1 MSDDEN
7 EPQRPRV
14 RIEGG
19 IDPDGTLA
27 SKLAKLQ
34 AINSPGLTKVAE
46 AFTAAQ
52 EAAVGTSKAA
62 EIVAAMQKSVPTHD
76 SSSFVREMTEANQ
89 IRWENMPEA
98 RRTRAAEDTAEALKI
113 LVDEAI
119 DAKER
124 AAATDRRETVMLR
137 WTIAGVVLA
146 AIAAVASIIAIL
158 IG

>member
-14 RIEGG
+14 RIEGDF
-19 IDPDGTLA
+19 DPDGTLA
-27 SKLAKLQ
+27 SKLAKLR
-34 AINSPGLTKVAE
+34 AINSPQFTKAAE
-46 AFTAAQ
+46 VIAAAQ
-52 EAAVGTSKAA
+52 ASTGTSKAA

-76 SSSFVREMTEANQ
+76 QSSFVRGLLEENRV
-89 IRWENMPEA
+89 RWENMPEA
-98 RRTRAAEDTAEALKI
+98 RRTRAAEETVDALRV
-113 LVDEAI
+113 LVDDAI
-119 DAKER
+119 AAKER

-158 IG
+158 VG